1 VSSQDQFGRQKQRH
15 RTRADL
21 LRAARRIIEQGGQ
34 PTVAEVADAAGISRA
49 TAYRYFSKPAEM
61 VREAL
66 LDAVADAIQTTLPVP
81 NDADGP
87 QDVATQLDVLV
98 RQVSAMV
105 GAHEGM
111 FRHFLA
117 NSLTDPTD
125 MRRGSR
131 RLDWLGTVLLPLKP
145 SLPPADLRRLLYALS
160 LLTGIETLVVL
171 RDICHLST
179 AQAES
184 VVRWA
189 AQALLSRA
197 VEEANAKPAVKQR
210 RAGNQVEQ
218 TAGHGRSLG

>member
-1 VSSQDQFGRQKQRH
+1 MSSQAQFGREKQRR

-21 LRAARRIIEQGGQ
+21 LRAARRIVEQGGQ

-49 TAYRYFSKPAEM
+49 TAYRYFSKPGEM

-66 LDAVADAIQTTLPVP
+66 LDAVADAIQTTLPAGGA
-81 NDADGP
+81 ADGP
-87 QDVATQLDVLV
+87 RDVATQLDALV

-111 FRHFLA
+111 FRNFLA
-117 NSLTDPTD
+117 NSLNDPAD

-131 RLDWLGTVLLPLKP
+131 RLDWLGTVLFPLKP
-145 SLPPADLRRLLYALS
+145 SLPPADLQRLLYALS

-184 VVRWA
+184 VARWA
-189 AQALLSRA
+189 AQALLSCT
-197 VEEANAKPAVKQR
+197 VEEANAKRAVKQR
-210 RAGNQVEQ
+210 RGK
-218 TAGHGRSLG
+218 GSKISLSAHD